1 MKKHK
6 VILARK
12 TAEDRK
18 ACAAFLG
25 ELGFTDIIEAGD
37 GKQAKT
43 FLQKKKDVAL
53 LVCGDDLAEMSGP
66 ALLAW
71 MRKKSKKFKQ
81 TPVLILG
88 DNPEKIEPESVNS
101 RTSMFLTVPFNVE
114 ELQTCIDTLLPGLL
128 PGILQAV
135 PKEKTK
141 EKKGEQ
147 GALSKMLFEKGVGPG
162 EERKQEETE
171 QNGSQISLLQEE
183 IRLLKTELKDT
194 KDKLAGHQE
203 TYSALFRNGL
213 ELLKQ
218 DQFFDAAGFFNVLLL
233 FEPENIKALNNMAVI
248 YFEMAMEEKARK
260 SLERILEIDPDN
272 ALAKENLSIFE

>member
-18 ACAAFLG
+18 AFTALLG
-25 ELGFTDIIEAGD
+25 ELGFTDIIEAGN

-53 LVCGDDLAEMSGP
+53 LICSDDLAEMSGP

-71 MRKKSKKFKQ
+71 MRKKSKKFRQ
-81 TPVLILG
+81 TPVLMLG
-88 DNPEKIEPESVNS
+88 ENPEKIEQEFVNS
-101 RTSMFLTVPFNVE
+101 KTSMFLTSPFSVE
-114 ELQTCIDTLLPGLL
+114 ELQTCIDKLL

-135 PKEKTK
+135 PK

-162 EERKQEETE
+162 EERKQKETE
-171 QNGSQISLLQEE
+171 RNGSQISLLQEE
-183 IRLLKTELKDT
+183 ICLLQTELKDT
-194 KDKLAGHQE
+194 KNKLAGHQE
-203 TYSALFRNGL
+203 TYSTLFRNGL

-218 DQFFDAAGFFNVLLL
+218 DQLFDAAGFFNALLI

-248 YFEMAMEEKARK
+248 YFEMAMEEQARE

>member
-18 ACAAFLG
+18 ACAALLG

-43 FLQKKKDVAL
+43 FLQRQKEVAL

-88 DNPEKIEPESVNS
+88 DHPEKIEPESVNS
-101 RTSMFLTVPFNVE
+101 RASMFLASPFSVE
-114 ELQTCIDTLLPGLL
+114 ELQTCIDKLLPGLL
-128 PGILQAV
+128 PVILQAV
-135 PKEKTK
+135 PK

-147 GALSKMLFEKGVGPG
+147 GALGKMLFEKGVSPG
-162 EERKQEETE
+162 EERKQKETE

-183 IRLLKTELKDT
+183 IRLLQTELKDT

-203 TYSALFRNGL
+203 TYSTLFRNGL

-218 DQFFDAAGFFNVLLL
+218 DQLVDAAGFFNALLI

-248 YFEMAMEEKARK
+248 YFEMAMEEKARE
-260 SLERILEIDPDN
+260 SLKRILEIDPDN
-272 ALAKENLSIFE
+272 TLAKENLSIFE